1 MTGRNEKGAVPHGA
15 GARQVPG
22 GLAVDLEAD
31 GRDRVLVLSGELDYG
46 SASVLREWM
55 GRALDTD
62 GVHVVVDCAGL
73 TFCDSAGLNVLVG
86 ARSVAVDRGAALT
99 LAAVQPSVER
109 VLEMSGVDTIV
120 AICATRRDAL
130 ARVSP
135 ADPREAG

>member
-1 MTGRNEKGAVPHGA
+1 MTGRNENTTAPHGA
-15 GARQVPG
+15 GTGQVPG
-22 GLAVDLEAD
+22 SLSVELEAD
-31 GRDRVLVLSGELDYG
+31 GRTRVLVLSGELDYG

-55 GRALDTD
+55 GRALDAD

-86 ARSVAVDRGAALT
+86 ARSIAVDRGAALT

-120 AICATRRDAL
+120 AVRATRREAL
-130 ARVSP
+130 DRVPP
-135 ADPREAG
+135 AGPGESG